1 MAVTGIADVA
11 PGTAPAVIAAERGDT
26 GAMAA
31 PLRILCVCTFNQT
44 RSLLMGVLLA
54 SHLRAT
60 STPHRIITAGTEVQN
75 PRPATERT
83 VRLLAKRGVDV
94 TSHRSRRVDE
104 PLVNGAH
111 LIVTAE
117 PAHVVWI
124 TGRWP
129 AMFERTFTLPEL
141 VTLAEDAQPEPGEP
155 IDQWLVDVGLR
166 RTPMVEY
173 LDADSTGE
181 IADPTGQSPSVW
193 NSSFATI
200 DDLTERLAR
209 TLRQVSAPAKGVH
222 DERRRA

>member
-1 MAVTGIADVA
+1 MTRDAADAGAVNA
-11 PGTAPAVIAAERGDT
+11 AVRGDT
-26 GAMAA
+26 GQMAA
-31 PLRILCVCTFNQT
+31 PLRILCVCSFNQT

-54 SHLRAT
+54 GHLRPT
-60 STPHRIITAGTEVQN
+60 RTPHRIITAGTEVQS
-75 PRPATERT
+75 PHPATDRT

-94 TSHRSRRVDE
+94 TGHRSRRVDE
-104 PLVNGAH
+104 SLVTGAH

-129 AMFERTFTLPEL
+129 GTFERTFTLPEI
-141 VTLAEDAQPEPGEP
+141 VTLAGQAQPEPGEP
-155 IDQWLVDVGLR
+155 LDQWLVDVGRR
-166 RTPMVEY
+166 RTPAIDY

-200 DDLTERLAR
+200 DDLTERLAGALSR
-209 TLRQVSAPAKGVH
+209 VRAPSSGVPGAG
-222 DERRRA
+222 RPA